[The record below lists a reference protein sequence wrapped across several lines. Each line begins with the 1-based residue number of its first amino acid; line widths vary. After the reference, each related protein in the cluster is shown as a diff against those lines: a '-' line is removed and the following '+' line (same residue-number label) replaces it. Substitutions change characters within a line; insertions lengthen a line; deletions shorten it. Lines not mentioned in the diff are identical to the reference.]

1 MKMAGKRKNSGQ
13 AALSAISVLLV
24 LMIIVNIV
32 LSRMADDISMY
43 LGQGSKTVNEE
54 DLDYDS
60 TECFNEGTTVATAL
74 QEEGTVLLKNDNNV
88 LPLASGV
95 KVSILGAMSYNYV
108 EGGTGSAGG
117 KDDVNTVMLN
127 DALVSAGL
135 SVNEDLWNWL
145 EEACGGARATDALY
159 DGILSADWT
168 GHEKIN
174 EFSKSTYDTYA
185 KDLIGGYNEY
195 AVVTFSRSGAEG
207 ASPVM
212 DYDGDGSTLTGQ
224 SYLELS
230 DDERDLLTFCKEN
243 FTHTIVLINS
253 SAVME
258 LGFLDS
264 EEYNVESCLWI
275 GHPGETGLAG
285 VANIIAGEV
294 NPSGRLVDTYAYDL
308 STAPSFYN
316 TDDNQYTNLEDT
328 DMYGYYQYEEG
339 IYVGYRYYE
348 TADAEGYY
356 DSEAFKSAAYKND
369 GRDASEGGDRETA
382 GGYENVVQFPFGY
395 GLSYGSFTQAIESS
409 DVPLEL
415 HGTNSIDVKVT
426 NDGDVAGKQTVEVYM
441 EAPYSTDSGCGIQGK
456 GLEKSAKVLVGFAKS
471 GIIEP
476 GQSETVTV
484 TFDTDDLA
492 SYDYCGYGCYVL
504 EKGDYQFHVSLNAHD
519 VIETATASLA
529 DSYIYNDDNDGKRD
543 SDSVAAVNQLD
554 DVSAGDGNML
564 DGYLSRS
571 DFAAGMD
578 TIKLHESN
586 LNGTK
591 AAEALGEQQT
601 QAVLLRDQG
610 TMEYTYE
617 YYKNGVKTT
626 GTKTLYVHAGTQ
638 SFYMDETPEG
648 LDLND
653 PSYQVTFDSADTS
666 YTLAD
671 MVDEEGKVLA
681 YDDQKWTDL
690 LSQMSLEECINI
702 HGNSGWGT
710 PAADSIGKA
719 SDSVVDGPGEAGN
732 GNVAG
737 GTWWPSA
744 VVIASTWN
752 VELAKAEGVAYGHQS
767 ILGGYV
773 GAYAPAMNTHRSPF
787 GGRNFEYY
795 SEDGFIAGKIGSQ
808 VVSGIQSD
816 GIMVYVKHFVL
827 NDGDTN
833 RNGVMTWANE
843 QAIREIYC
851 VPYEISVKEGGCL
864 GMMASLNRIGMS
876 WGHYGLYN
884 NIVRDEWGF
893 SGYLITDGVGP
904 GFADLYNPPS
914 LCLASKVA
922 MLTRDDR
929 VDEETYTVVEG
940 TGATDT
946 LYGQYMLQESAH
958 RLLYQMVA
966 TGNDSGAASAAATAV
981 SSDNNTWKIG
991 WMAADGI
998 AALAIV
1004 LIYVFGV
1011 HKQMVMPMLKGGKK
1025 KEDFEN

>member
-1 MKMAGKRKNSGQ
+1 MSGKTKSNGKTG
-13 AALSAISVLLV
+13 LSTIAILLV
-24 LMIIVNIV
+24 LMIILNIV
-32 LSRMADDISMY
+32 LSRTADDISMY
-43 LGQGSKTVNEE
+43 LGQGSSNVNEE
-54 DLDYDS
+54 DLEYDS
-60 TECFNEGTTVATAL
+60 AACFMEGTSVATAL
-74 QEEGTVLLKNDNNV
+74 QEEGSVLLKNSNNV
-88 LPLASGV
+88 LPLSSGA

-127 DALVSAGL
+127 DALKGAGL
-135 SVNEDLWNWL
+135 DVNADLWAWL
-145 EEACGGARATDALY
+145 EKACGGARSTDALY
-159 DGILSADWT
+159 DGITSSDWT
-168 GHEKIN
+168 GYQKIN
-174 EFSKSTYDTYA
+174 EFTKGTYESNA
-185 KDLIGGYNEY
+185 RGLIGTYNEY
-195 AVVTFSRSGAEG
+195 AIVTFARSGAEG
-207 ASPVM
+207 ASPLM

-243 FTHTIVLINS
+243 FQHTIVLINS

-264 EEYNVESCLWI
+264 EAYNVEACLWI
-275 GHPGETGLAG
+275 GHPGETGLSG
-285 VANIIAGEV
+285 VANIIAGLV

-348 TADAEGYY
+348 TADKEGYFNS
-356 DSEAFKSAAYKND
+356 DDFKKATYKND
-369 GRDASEGGDRETA
+369 DRDASEGGDRDSA
-382 GGYENVVQFPFGY
+382 GGYENVVQYPFGY
-395 GLSYGSFTQAIESS
+395 GLSYGSFTQSIESS
-409 DVPLEL
+409 DIKLAL
-415 HGTNSIDVKVT
+415 NGTNSVTVKVT
-426 NDGDVAGKQTVEVYM
+426 NNGDVAGKQIVQLYM
-441 EAPYSTDSGCGIQGK
+441 EAPYSTDENCGISGR
-456 GLEKSAKVLVGFAKS
+456 GLEKSAKVLMGFAKT

-476 GQSETVTV
+476 GKSETVTV

-504 EKGDYQFHVSLNAHD
+504 EKGDYNFHVSANAHE
-519 VIETATASLA
+519 VIETATATLA
-529 DSYIYNDDNDGKRD
+529 DSYVYNDDHDGKRD
-543 SDSVAAVNQLD
+543 SDQVAAVNQLD

-571 DFAAGMD
+571 NFSAGMD
-578 TIKLHESN
+578 SIKLHESN
-586 LNGTK
+586 LNGSK
-591 AAEALGEQQT
+591 ACEALGDQQT
-601 QAVLLRDQG
+601 EAVLLRNQG
-610 TMEYTYE
+610 SMEYSYE

-626 GTKTLYVHAGTQ
+626 GTIDLYVHAGTQ
-638 SFYMDETPEG
+638 SFYMDETPDGLG
-648 LDLND
+648 LDD
-653 PSYQVTFDSADTS
+653 PQYQVTFGSTATS

-671 MVDEEGKVLA
+671 MVDADGNALA
-681 YDDQKWTDL
+681 FDDPRWESILDQVT
-690 LSQMSLEECINI
+690 LEECVDV

-710 PAADSIGKA
+710 PAIESIGKVA
-719 SDSVVDGPGEAGN
+719 DSVVDGPGEAGN
-732 GNVAG
+732 GNIPG

-752 VELAKAEGVAYGHQS
+752 VELANQQGVAYGHQS

-808 VVSGIQSD
+808 VVAGIQSD
-816 GIMVYVKHFVL
+816 GVMVYVKHFVL

-843 QAIREIYC
+843 QSIREIYC
-851 VPYEISVKEGGCL
+851 LPYEISVKEANCMGI
-864 GMMASLNRIGMS
+864 MASLNRIGMS

-893 SGYLITDGVGP
+893 DGYLITDGVGP

-929 VDEETYTVVEG
+929 VDEATYTVVEG

-946 LYGQYMLQESAH
+946 LYGQYMLRESMH

-966 TGNDSGAASAAATAV
+966 TGNDSGATSAATLAV
-981 SSDNNTWKIG
+981 SSNNDSWKIG
-991 WMAADGI
+991 WI
-998 AALAIV
+998 AMNVVLVLIVV
-1004 LIYVFGV
+1004 LIYTLGV
-1011 HKQMVMPMLKGGKK
+1011 HKQFVMPLLSGGKQ
-1025 KEDFEN
+1025 KENK